1 MEYYM
6 AKIPIAII
14 GAGGMGGRHLRALKA
29 LYDSGMSNVEL
40 VAVCDTRKDNANR
53 LADLAESMLNYR
65 PKVFTEME
73 IMKKERPD
81 ILAVDITTD
90 SGSHHQVAEMA
101 FDLEYNVLCEKPL
114 SITIKGCNK
123 VIAAWKKSGKVL
135 SVAEQERRDPIC
147 RLNKAILDAGIIGD
161 PYSFLLG
168 SARGGKDIIILP
180 WRHYKNSG
188 GIFVDAG
195 VHVVDQ
201 MMYYLGDIEEV
212 FATSK
217 IWEPKRYKGKKIGV
231 SNFYDHWK
239 QEIPEEIEATSEDM
253 VISTLKFKNGAIG
266 QWTSFFAAHGE
277 PLEYGMI
284 YGSEGSLEPAKQ
296 RRGNP
301 LNINL
306 GGGEII
312 SGDNVLE
319 LVPDFHLDELTSRLF
334 GSDRLGSYD
343 APFEDADKFLVA
355 LEYYELGQC
364 IADGVKPEVDAY
376 VGRKDLAVCNA
387 ALESSILGRSVTI
400 KEIENEETSV
410 YESSINKHWKI

>member
-1 MEYYM
+1 MVT
-6 AKIPIAII
+6 IPIAIV

-29 LYDSGMSNVEL
+29 LYESGMSNVEL
-40 VAVCDTRKDNANR
+40 VAVCDTRKENAIH
-53 LADLAESMLNYR
+53 LANLAEEMLNSR
-65 PKVFTEME
+65 PVIFTQME
-73 IMKKERPD
+73 QMKKERPD

-101 FDLEYNVLCEKPL
+101 FDLGYNVLCEKPL

-123 VIAAWKKSGKVL
+123 VIEAWKKSGKVL

-168 SARGGKDIIILP
+168 SARGSKDIIILP

-217 IWEPKRYKGKKIGV
+217 LWEPKRYRGEKIGV
-231 SNFYDHWK
+231 SNFYDQWAH
-239 QEIPEEIEATSEDM
+239 EVPDVIEATAEDM
-253 VISTLKFKNGAIG
+253 VISTLKFKNGAVG

-284 YGSEGSLEPAKQ
+284 YGSKGSIEPAKQ
-296 RRGNP
+296 RRGKP
-301 LNINL
+301 LTLAID
-306 GGGEII
+306 GIGKI
-312 SGDNVLE
+312 SGDEVLD
-319 LVPDFHLDELTSRLF
+319 LVPDFHLEELPARLF

-364 IADGVKPEVDAY
+364 ITDGVKPEVDAY

-387 ALESSILGRSVTI
+387 ALESSILGRSVSI
-400 KEIENEETSV
+400 REIENEETSE
-410 YESSINKHWKI
+410 YESTINEHWKI

>member
-1 MEYYM
+1 MVT
-6 AKIPIAII
+6 IPIAIV

-29 LYDSGMSNVEL
+29 LYESGMSNVEL
-40 VAVCDTRKDNANR
+40 VAVCDTRKENAIH
-53 LADLAESMLNYR
+53 LANLAEEMLNSR
-65 PKVFTEME
+65 PVIFTQME
-73 IMKKERPD
+73 QMKKERPD

-101 FDLEYNVLCEKPL
+101 FDLGYNVLCEKPL

-123 VIAAWKKSGKVL
+123 VIEAWKKSGKVL

-168 SARGGKDIIILP
+168 SARGSKDIIILP

-217 IWEPKRYKGKKIGV
+217 LWEPKRYRGEKIGV
-231 SNFYDHWK
+231 SNFYDQWAH
-239 QEIPEEIEATSEDM
+239 EVPDVIEATAEDM
-253 VISTLKFKNGAIG
+253 VISTLKFKNGAVG

-284 YGSEGSLEPAKQ
+284 YGSKGSIEPAKQ
-296 RRGNP
+296 RRGKP
-301 LNINL
+301 LTLSID
-306 GGGEII
+306 GIGKI
-312 SGDNVLE
+312 SGDEVLD
-319 LVPDFHLDELTSRLF
+319 LVPDFHLEELPARLF

-364 IADGVKPEVDAY
+364 ITDGVKPEVDAY

-387 ALESSILGRSVTI
+387 ALESSILGRSVSI
-400 KEIENEETSV
+400 REIENEETSE
-410 YESSINKHWKI
+410 YESTINEHWKI